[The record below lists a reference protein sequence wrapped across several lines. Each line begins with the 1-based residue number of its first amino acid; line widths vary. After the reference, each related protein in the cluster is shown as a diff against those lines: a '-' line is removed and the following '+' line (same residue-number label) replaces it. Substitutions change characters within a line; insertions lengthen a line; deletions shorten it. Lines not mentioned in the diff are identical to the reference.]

1 MTLLQSRNRDVFSP
15 FRYGH
20 REWSLLCYIDV
31 DTDRHRPS
39 RAHLT
44 IIDNPEQTG
53 KLTDIW
59 GIEMTK
65 AKAERTTVIEED
77 IEATIESAK
86 ECPGEGAFIEAQ

>member
-1 MTLLQSRNRDVFSP
+1 
-15 FRYGH
+15 
-20 REWSLLCYIDV
+20 EWWLLCYIDV

-65 AKAERTTVIEED
+65 AKAERTTVLEED
-77 IEATIESAK
+77 IEEAIESAE
-86 ECPGEGAFIEAQ
+86 ECPGECTFIEAQ